1 MCDIA
6 FNLQV
11 NQEIS
16 AQENNLRVLKNAIES
31 KAGPMQLAH
40 TRLNYRS
47 QRPNNELVK
56 DPVQYRL
63 IQEVDII
70 DQSIAKLQDFYL
82 QAEASLKKLNRTQ
95 LTLEED
101 IAVKTN
107 TLAIDEQQCMGLR
120 SQMEE

>member
-1 MCDIA
+1 M
-6 FNLQV
+6 

-31 KAGPMQLAH
+31 KAGPMQLAQ

-47 QRPNNELVK
+47 QRPHNELVK

-107 TLAIDEQQCMGLR
+107 SLAIDEQQCMGTR